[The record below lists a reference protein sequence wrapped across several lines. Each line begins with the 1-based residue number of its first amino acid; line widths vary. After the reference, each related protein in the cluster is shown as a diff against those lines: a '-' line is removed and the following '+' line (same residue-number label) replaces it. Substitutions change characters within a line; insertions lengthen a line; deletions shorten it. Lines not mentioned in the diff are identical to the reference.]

1 MVGWELTWRI
11 KKKKKNSA
19 NQWKLAW
26 PNIIFQSSKS
36 LSSFRMTRFQC
47 ACTNFPF
54 NFCINKKITSTA
66 ARTVA
71 HAYCHITS
79 TLHSTAPFSCKDSL
93 VRFYSTALIPLFLSL
108 PSSFLRTPLS
118 LSPYWSESTSYLS
131 LSSFSLLLLFV
142 SLSVSEC
149 VSKSVSISI
158 SKLKVS
164 ESTSYLFRTCML
176 KPWSFRWFC
185 WCFSSHFAL
194 PLTP

>member
-79 TLHSTAPFSCKDSL
+79 PSIINAPWFTCTVLFNGSDS
-93 VRFYSTALIPLFLSL
+93 S
-108 PSSFLRTPLS
+108 LS
-118 LSPYWSESTSYLS
+118 LSPPDFSDLS

>member
-1 MVGWELTWRI
+1 MT
-11 KKKKKNSA
+11 
-19 NQWKLAW
+19 Q
-26 PNIIFQSSKS
+26 IF
-36 LSSFRMTRFQC
+36 LLIF
-47 ACTNFPF
+47 NF

-79 TLHSTAPFSCKDSL
+79 TLHSTAPFSCKDS

-118 LSPYWSESTSYLS
+118 LSPYWSESTSYRS

-142 SLSVSEC
+142 SLSVSEW
-149 VSKSVSISI
+149 VSESVSISI

-164 ESTSYLFRTCML
+164 ESTSYLSSLF
-176 KPWSFRWFC
+176 
-185 WCFSSHFAL
+185 FSVRRLQNPQLYFSHPIKKKKKKKTAAHKHGC
-194 PLTP
+194 

>member
-1 MVGWELTWRI
+1 
-11 KKKKKNSA
+11 
-19 NQWKLAW
+19 
-26 PNIIFQSSKS
+26 
-36 LSSFRMTRFQC
+36 MTRFQC

-142 SLSVSEC
+142 SLSVSEW
-149 VSKSVSISI
+149 VSESVSISI

-164 ESTSYLFRTCML
+164 ESTSYLSSLF
-176 KPWSFRWFC
+176 
-185 WCFSSHFAL
+185 FSVRRLQNPQLYFSHPIKKRKTAAHKHGC
-194 PLTP
+194 

>member
-1 MVGWELTWRI
+1 MPSPSFKGLRWPVKREWGIDEWLVGSSRGGL

-79 TLHSTAPFSCKDSL
+79 PSIINAPWFTCTVLFNGSDS
-93 VRFYSTALIPLFLSL
+93 S
-108 PSSFLRTPLS
+108 LS
-118 LSPYWSESTSYLS
+118 LSPLQLSPDPSLARSLLERKHLLPFLIFFLS
-131 LSSFSLLLLFV
+131 LV
-142 SLSVSEC
+142 TVCVSEC
-149 VSKSVSISI
+149 EWVGKWVSFNFDFKI
-158 SKLKVS
+158 
-164 ESTSYLFRTCML
+164 ES
-176 KPWSFRWFC
+176 
-185 WCFSSHFAL
+185 
-194 PLTP
+194 